1 MRIYENIKK
10 TFFTKSHFTTYVA
23 LLKLNFSQDYIKLN
37 IQSSFSYK
45 RNYQIIY
52 NQETIRNNINLS
64 QH

>member
-1 MRIYENIKK
+1 MMRIYENIKK
-10 TFFTKSHFTTYVA
+10 TFFTKSYFTTYVA

-52 NQETIRNNINLS
+52 N
-64 QH
+64 